1 MPRIRGAQHQAR
13 LDDRP
18 LKDGDVVTAC
28 QQACPSGAI
37 VFGNVNDP
45 ESQVV
50 KAKQNHRGYHV
61 LEETNVRPSITYLA
75 KVQA

>member
-1 MPRIRGAQHQAR
+1 M
-13 LDDRP
+13 
-18 LKDGDVVTAC
+18 TAC

-61 LEETNVRPSITYLA
+61 LEEINVRPSITYLA